1 MMKQRLAILGSTGSI
16 GTNTLEVVRQ
26 HPDQF
31 EVVALAAGG
40 NVDEMVKQVEEFK
53 PKLISMSSKDAAEE
67 VKLRANRPVR
77 TVYGEEGPIE
87 VATHPDATYLVSAL
101 MGSRGLIPT
110 LAAIREG
117 KTIGLANK
125 ETLVMGGAIVME
137 EAKKAGVAILP
148 IDSEHSAIYQCL
160 HKENPT
166 QVKRIILT
174 ASGGPFRDWPREKI
188 ERATR
193 EEALNHP
200 NWSMGEKITV
210 DSASLMN
217 KGLEVIEAHWLFN
230 LSYDRIDVLIHPESI
245 IHSMVEFVDGAVLA
259 ELGTPDMKVPIQYA
273 LGYPKRLPL
282 RTKTLDLVELGALH
296 FREPDPKRF
305 PCLQMAYDAGRAGGT
320 MPTVLNGA
328 NEVAVERF
336 LRGRL
341 PFPMI
346 EEIVGKALSR
356 HRTVTDPNL
365 EDLFEAD
372 RWARE
377 TARQCLEMAD

>member
-1 MMKQRLAILGSTGSI
+1 MNNR
-16 GTNTLEVVRQ
+16 
-26 HPDQF
+26 
-31 EVVALAAGG
+31 AG
-40 NVDEMVKQVEEFK
+40 
-53 PKLISMSSKDAAEE
+53 
-67 VKLRANRPVR
+67 
-77 TVYGEEGPIE
+77 
-87 VATHPDATYLVSAL
+87 
-101 MGSRGLIPT
+101 
-110 LAAIREG
+110 
-117 KTIGLANK
+117 
-125 ETLVMGGAIVME
+125 
-137 EAKKAGVAILP
+137 
-148 IDSEHSAIYQCL
+148 
-160 HKENPT
+160 
-166 QVKRIILT
+166 
-174 ASGGPFRDWPREKI
+174 KI
-188 ERATR
+188 Q
-193 EEALNHP
+193 
-200 NWSMGEKITV
+200 
-210 DSASLMN
+210 
-217 KGLEVIEAHWLFN
+217 AHWLFN

-377 TARQCLEMAD
+377 TARQCLEMTD

>member
-26 HPDQF
+26 HPDRF
-31 EVVALAAGG
+31 EVVSLAAGG

-53 PKLISMSSKDAAEE
+53 PKLISMSSKEAAEE
-67 VKLRANRPVR
+67 VKLRASYPVR
-77 TVYGEEGPIE
+77 TVYGGEGPTE

-101 MGSRGLIPT
+101 VGSRGLLPT

-148 IDSEHSAIYQCL
+148 IDSEHSAIHQCL
-160 HKENPT
+160 HRENPS

-188 ERATR
+188 EGATR

-200 NWSMGEKITV
+200 NWSMGAKITV

-217 KGLEVIEAHWLFN
+217 KGLEVIEAHWLFD

-245 IHSMVEFVDGAVLA
+245 IHSLVEFVDGAVLA

-273 LGYPKRLPL
+273 LGYPERLPL
-282 RTKTLDLVELGALH
+282 RTETLDLVKLGALH
-296 FREPDPKRF
+296 FREPDSKRF

-336 LRGRL
+336 LQGGL

-346 EEIVGKALSR
+346 EEIVGEALSR
-356 HRTVTDPNL
+356 HKTVTDPNL
-365 EDLFEAD
+365 EELFEAD

-377 TARQCLEMAD
+377 TARRCLEMKD